1 MFHLPMPVRRR
12 AQRALPAPRALSAS
26 LAILAL
32 TVLPGCYRLTPV
44 DGGAPD
50 AGTKVRLD
58 LTDAGSVQLAP
69 LIGPRID
76 ALEGRAIEVSDS
88 VLVLAV
94 TEAVQR
100 NGVTVPWT
108 NERVRVPLQAVDR
121 MRARE
126 LDRGRTWLVSGAGVV
141 GLFLMSRAIDL
152 GQGDRSIPARGG
164 NNTAK

>member
-1 MFHLPMPVRRR
+1 MPTRRR
-12 AQRALPAPRALSAS
+12 AQRAVSALIAFLPV
-26 LAILAL
+26 LAL
-32 TVLPGCYRLTPV
+32 TVLSGCYRLTPV

-50 AGTKVRLD
+50 AGTEVRLD

-88 VLVLAV
+88 ALVLAV
-94 TEAVQR
+94 TGAVQR
-100 NGVTVPWT
+100 NGVIVPWT

-121 MRARE
+121 IRTRE

-141 GLFLMSRAIDL
+141 GLFLVSRAIDL
-152 GQGDRSIPARGG
+152 GQGDRNIPARGG
-164 NNTAK
+164 DNTAK